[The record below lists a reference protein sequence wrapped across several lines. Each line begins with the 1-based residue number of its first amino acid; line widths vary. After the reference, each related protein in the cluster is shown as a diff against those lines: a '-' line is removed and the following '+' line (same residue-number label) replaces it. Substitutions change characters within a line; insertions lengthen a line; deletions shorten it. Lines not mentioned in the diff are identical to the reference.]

1 MFVVIF
7 RARVRDLDPQY
18 AEVAARMRTLAMEEF
33 GCLEFH
39 AVTEGEHEIAL
50 SYWPSE
56 EAIRAWKAHPEH
68 RLAQQAGRE
77 RWYDAYSVQV
87 ATVTREYHG

>member
-7 RARVRDLDPQY
+7 RARIRDLDPEY
-18 AEVAARMRTLAMEEF
+18 SVVAARMRMLAMEQF
-33 GCLEFH
+33 GCLDFH

-50 SYWPSE
+50 SCWPSE

-68 RLAQQAGRE
+68 RLAQQAGQE
-77 RWYDAYSVQV
+77 RWYDSYSVQV
-87 ATVTREYHG
+87 ASVTREYHG

>member
-7 RARVRDLDPQY
+7 RARIRDLDPEY
-18 AEVAARMRTLAMEEF
+18 SGVAARMRRLAMEEF
-33 GCLEFH
+33 GCLDFH
-39 AVTEGEHEIAL
+39 AVSEGEHEIAL

-56 EAIRAWKAHPEH
+56 EAIQAWKAHPEH

-77 RWYDAYSVQV
+77 RWYDSYSVQV
-87 ATVTREYHG
+87 ASVTRECHG